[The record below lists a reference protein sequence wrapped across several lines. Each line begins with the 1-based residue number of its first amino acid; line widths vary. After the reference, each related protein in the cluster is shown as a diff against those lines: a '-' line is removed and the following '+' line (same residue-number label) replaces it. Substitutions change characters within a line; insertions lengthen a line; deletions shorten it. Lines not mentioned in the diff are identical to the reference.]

1 MLRQSARGLLRMA
14 CMLLL
19 WHDVCGALISS
30 SRLEQCFNDGNPET
44 LLDCAQRI
52 TVALAVP
59 AGQVGTEELHMVS
72 DPSKGE
78 RELEHPIRL
87 TISKTHA
94 VVRYQATCKQHELH
108 LLHRHGA

>member
-1 MLRQSARGLLRMA
+1 MA

-19 WHDVCGALISS
+19 WHDVYGALISS

-78 RELEHPIRL
+78 RELEPFLIIRTL
-87 TISKTHA
+87 
-94 VVRYQATCKQHELH
+94 
-108 LLHRHGA
+108 